1 MKLYPLIQATKPQ
14 SGSRDRHCNRSLRR
28 PQLHDLRG
36 GRRLGGLGAVRRR
49 NRLPPPLG
57 GGGHQA
63 AKQMEEEGKRKAVI
77 SLDGRSP
84 LYVAQGVANGVGVGP
99 DSICRCLP
107 SVYVHALLR
116 NELYILHAGL
126 PTEAVNK
133 QKAGQ
138 N

>member
-14 SGSRDRHCNRSLRR
+14 SSSRDRHCNRSLRR

-107 SVYVHALLR
+107 SVYMHCSEMSCTFCTQVFLR
-116 NELYILHAGL
+116 RR
-126 PTEAVNK
+126 
-133 QKAGQ
+133 
-138 N
+138 